1 MDASVIGYDWDLDG
15 GHCVSGNDLEDK
27 VIVDMAAL
35 EAADTP
41 APRATT
47 GRADES
53 RHALARGTRARVQVP
68 RSATASAERNQGLRE
83 LERDPVAVLRAWPHS
98 KTGCDE
104 LGERNRAAPAP
115 SRAQRRVE
123 DKIVLAHLA
132 LDLFREIDQLQDI
145 VQHQHGANPSEPEP
159 AACTDPSCAARTD
172 VLRAALVEACLL
184 VQRVAMRAPTEC
196 VDVEDR
202 IHELL
207 QLLEH

>member
-1 MDASVIGYDWDLDG
+1 MDASVIGYDWDLHG
-15 GHCVSGNDLEDK
+15 GHCVSGNDPEDK

-35 EAADTP
+35 EATDAP
-41 APRATT
+41 GPRATT
-47 GRADES
+47 GRADEP
-53 RHALARGTRARVQVP
+53 RPALARGTRARVQVP
-68 RSATASAERNQGLRE
+68 RGAASAERNQGLRE

-98 KTGCDE
+98 TAGCGE
-104 LGERNRAAPAP
+104 PGERNRAAPPP

-145 VQHQHGANPSEPEP
+145 LQHQHGADASEPEP
-159 AACTDPSCAARTD
+159 AACTDPSCAARSD

-184 VQRVAMRAPTEC
+184 VQRVAMRAPAEC
-196 VDVEDR
+196 VDIEDR

-207 QLLEH
+207 QILQR